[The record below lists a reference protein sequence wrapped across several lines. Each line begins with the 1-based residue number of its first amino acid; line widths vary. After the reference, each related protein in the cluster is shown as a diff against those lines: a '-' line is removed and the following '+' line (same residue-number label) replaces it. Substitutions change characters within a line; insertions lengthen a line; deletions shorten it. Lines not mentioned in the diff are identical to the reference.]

1 MKIAIDISQIIY
13 GTGVSVY
20 TRNLVSHLVK
30 LYPHDDFLL
39 FGGSLRRR
47 RELSIFTNRL
57 KVKSKFYSLPPKF
70 VDLLWNT
77 FHIYPIEKII
87 GQVDVVHTSDWA
99 EPPSQL
105 PKVTTVHDLI
115 PFKYPHTTEG
125 GVRVA
130 HKKRLA
136 WVNKESAVILAV
148 SQSTKVDLI
157 DLLKIDEERI
167 VVTPEGVESFYKPQ
181 PPSLIETVK
190 HRYHLDGDYLFSLS
204 TLEPRKN
211 QARLIEAYKIVRE
224 HFRDLKLLI
233 GGRTGWGE
241 AVRPIDGVIMPGY
254 IPDADLPAL
263 YSGCLAYALPSLY
276 EGFSL
281 SHLQAMACGASVVG
295 SQVSSMPEVIGQ
307 AGILVDPISVGAIAE
322 GIIRAVK
329 GRSVYSAKAIKRA
342 GLFSWEETARLTHAA
357 YEKATQ
363 SSRANRRW

>member
-1 MKIAIDISQIIY
+1 MRIAIDISQVVY
-13 GTGVSVY
+13 GTGVSHY
-20 TRNLVSHLVK
+20 RRHIAE
-30 LYPHDDFLL
+30 LL
-39 FGGSLRRR
+39 PKIDETNEYVLFAGAFRRR
-47 RELSIFTNRL
+47 QEILTAFPKA
-57 KVKSKFYSLPPKF
+57 KVFPIPP
-70 VDLLWNT
+70 VIADIVWNKLHT
-77 FHIYPIEKII
+77 LPIEKLI
-87 GQVDVVHTSDWA
+87 GHFDVVHTSDWA

-148 SQSTKVDLI
+148 SQSTKIDLI

-241 AVRPIDGVIMPGY
+241 AIRPIDGVIMPGY

-307 AGILVDPISVGAIAE
+307 AGALVDPISVGAIAE
-322 GIIRAVK
+322 GIIKAIKNRNY
-329 GRSVYSAKAIKRA
+329 YSQKAIKRA
-342 GLFSWEETARLTHAA
+342 KLFTWEETAKLTYDA
-357 YEKATQ
+357 Y
-363 SSRANRRW
+363 

>member
-30 LYPHDDFLL
+30 MYPHDHFLL

-47 RELSIFTNRL
+47 HELNIFTNRL
-57 KVKSKFYSLPPKF
+57 KTESKFYSLPPKF
-70 VDLLWNT
+70 VDLLWNS

-99 EPPSQL
+99 EPPSRL

-115 PFKYPHTTEG
+115 PFKYPQTTQG

-136 WVNKESAVILAV
+136 WVSKESSLILAV

-157 DLLKIDEERI
+157 GLLKIDDERI

-181 PPSLIETVK
+181 PPSLIETIK
-190 HRYHLDGDYLFSLS
+190 NKYHIEGDFLFSLS

-211 QARLIEAYKIVRE
+211 QQRLIEAFKVVRE
-224 HFRDLKLLI
+224 SLPGLSLVI

-241 AVRPIDGVIMPGY
+241 SLKPVEGVILPGY
-254 IPDADLPAL
+254 IPDADTPAL
-263 YSGCLAYALPSLY
+263 YSGCLAYVLPSLY

-281 SHLQAMACGASVVG
+281 SHLQAMACGAAVVG
-295 SQVSSMPEVIGQ
+295 SNTSSMPEVIGN
-307 AGILVDPISVGAIAE
+307 AGLLVDPVSVGEIASAI
-322 GIIRAVK
+322 IKAVK
-329 GRSVYSAKAIKRA
+329 TRATLGEKAIQRA
-342 GLFSWEETARLTHAA
+342 KLFTWEETARLTYDA
-357 YEKATQ
+357 YKKAIELK
-363 SSRANRRW
+363 NNK

>member
-57 KVKSKFYSLPPKF
+57 KTKSKFYSLPPKF

-99 EPPSQL
+99 EPPSRL

-157 DLLKIDEERI
+157 DLLKTDEDRI
-167 VVTPEGVESFYKPQ
+167 IVTPEGVESFYKPQ
-181 PPSLIETVK
+181 PPSLVETVK
-190 HRYHLDGDYLFSLS
+190 HRYHLDGDYLFALS

-211 QARLIEAYKIVRE
+211 QARLIEAFKIVRE
-224 HFRDLKLLI
+224 HFPGLKLVI

-241 AVRPIDGVIMPGY
+241 IPRPTDDVIMPGY

-307 AGILVDPISVGAIAE
+307 AGILVDPISVGGIAE
-322 GIIRAVK
+322 GIIRAAK
-329 GRSVYSAKAIKRA
+329 NRNLYGQKAIKRA
-342 GLFSWEETARLTHAA
+342 ALFTWDETARLTRQA
-357 YEKATQ
+357 YEKAVNLKKKTLV
-363 SSRANRRW
+363 

>member
-30 LYPHDDFLL
+30 QYPNDDYIL

-47 RELSIFTNRL
+47 RELQIFTNRL
-57 KVKSKFYSLPPKF
+57 RTTSKFYPLPPKF
-70 VDLLWNT
+70 MDLLWNS
-77 FHIYPIEKII
+77 FHLLPIEKLI
-87 GQVDVVHTSDWA
+87 GEVDIVHTSDWA
-99 EPPSQL
+99 EPPSHL

-136 WVNKESAVILAV
+136 WVSKESNMVLAV
-148 SQSTKVDLI
+148 SKSTKDDLVN
-157 DLLKIDEERI
+157 LLKIPTEKI
-167 VVTPEGVESFYKPQ
+167 IVTPEGVENFYKPQ

-190 HRYHLDGDYLFSLS
+190 HKFHIEGDYLFSLS

-211 QARLIEAYKIVRE
+211 QQRLVEAFKVVQKTLPDISLV
-224 HFRDLKLLI
+224 I

-241 AVRPIDGVIMPGY
+241 SLKTVGGVILPGY
-254 IPDADLPAL
+254 IPDADLPSL
-263 YSGCLAYALPSLY
+263 YSGCLAYVLPSLY

-281 SHLQAMACGASVVG
+281 SHLQAMACGAAVVG
-295 SQVSSMPEVIGQ
+295 SNISSMPEVIGN
-307 AGILVDPISVGAIAE
+307 AGLLIDPISVADIASAI
-322 GIIRAVK
+322 IKAVK
-329 GRSVYSAKAIKRA
+329 QRAILGEKAVKRA
-342 GLFSWEETARLTHAA
+342 KLFTWEETAKLTHDV
-357 YEKATQ
+357 YEQVVQ
-363 SSRANRRW
+363 SNK

>member
-30 LYPHDDFLL
+30 LYPHNEFLL

-57 KVKSKFYSLPPKF
+57 KIKSKFYSMPPKF

-77 FHIYPIEKII
+77 FHIHPIEKII

-167 VVTPEGVESFYKPQ
+167 VVTPEGVESFYKP
-181 PPSLIETVK
+181 
-190 HRYHLDGDYLFSLS
+190 
-204 TLEPRKN
+204 
-211 QARLIEAYKIVRE
+211 
-224 HFRDLKLLI
+224 
-233 GGRTGWGE
+233 
-241 AVRPIDGVIMPGY
+241 
-254 IPDADLPAL
+254 
-263 YSGCLAYALPSLY
+263 
-276 EGFSL
+276 
-281 SHLQAMACGASVVG
+281 
-295 SQVSSMPEVIGQ
+295 
-307 AGILVDPISVGAIAE
+307 
-322 GIIRAVK
+322 
-329 GRSVYSAKAIKRA
+329 
-342 GLFSWEETARLTHAA
+342 
-357 YEKATQ
+357 
-363 SSRANRRW
+363 